1 MKTNITTV
9 IFILTSL
16 SIYSQVSFEKKAN
29 IIAFGADLGVYQY
42 TSKTLYNN
50 LSSTT
55 SAANKTLSLLYER
68 AILNWLGVGAKIGIN
83 DYFTS
88 VDSITHTKPAV
99 QAIDATVLVNA
110 HFVRSKHVDL
120 LAGFNV
126 GYSNLNYEARDA
138 SISSAKGGG
147 LMFDLHFQPRFYFG
161 KHIGM
166 FINLAYINYNYQN
179 LDFQNT
185 SLKVVDVLQLKGGG
199 VNFGLGIQ
207 GKF

>member
-1 MKTNITTV
+1 MKAFFTTV
-9 IFILTSL
+9 IFILTSI
-16 SIYSQVSFEKKAN
+16 SVFSQVSFEKKAN
-29 IIAFGADLGVYQY
+29 VIAFGADLGIYQY
-42 TSKTLYNN
+42 TSKILSNN
-50 LSSTT
+50 QSSSTA
-55 SAANKTLSLLYER
+55 AANKTLSLLYER

-88 VDSITHTKPAV
+88 VDSITHTKPVV
-99 QAIDATVLVNA
+99 QAIDASVLVNA

-120 LAGFNV
+120 LAGFTA

-147 LMFDLHFQPRFYFG
+147 LIFDLHFQPRFYFG

-179 LDFQNT
+179 MDFQNT
-185 SLKVVDVLQLKGGG
+185 SLKIDDVLQLKGGG

>member
-1 MKTNITTV
+1 MKTKITTV

-29 IIAFGADLGVYQY
+29 VIAFGADLGVYQY

-88 VDSITHTKPAV
+88 VDSITHTKPTV

-179 LDFQNT
+179 MDFQNT